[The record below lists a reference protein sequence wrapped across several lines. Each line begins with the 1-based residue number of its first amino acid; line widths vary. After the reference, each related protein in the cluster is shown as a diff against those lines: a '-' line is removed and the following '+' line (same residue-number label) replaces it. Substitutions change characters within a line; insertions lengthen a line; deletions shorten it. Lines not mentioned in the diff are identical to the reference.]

1 MVGKLPG
8 GGALIESLLTGCGGG
23 SIVAG
28 VSGCYLQA
36 PSLRLQHYPII
47 RLTSLR
53 LLLLVR

>member
-8 GGALIESLLTGCGGG
+8 GVTDRESLLTGCGGG
-23 SIVAG
+23 SIVVG

-36 PSLRLQHYPII
+36 LSLRLQYYPII
-47 RLTSLR
+47 RLSCLR